1 MTDEE
6 HSKPGRGLGFQT
18 GKPVQGSGFEPGKP
32 GRGSDFQRDPP
43 RQGSGFQPT
52 LKGRALR
59 LLSQREH
66 SRQELERKLRPF
78 EEVPGELAQALDELQ
93 AKDFIN
99 EQRVLDSVVNR
110 RASKLGASRVK
121 QELQAKGLTPEAV
134 SEALQG
140 LRETEVERAREV
152 WRKKFGELA
161 LDANAR
167 AKQVRF
173 LLTRGFASEAVRR
186 VVSGADDD

>member
-1 MTDEE
+1 MNHAR
-6 HSKPGRGLGFQT
+6 HSP
-18 GKPVQGSGFEPGKP
+18 KPVENLGLEATQPGK
-32 GRGSDFQRDPP
+32 RM
-43 RQGSGFQPT
+43 GFQPS

-99 EQRVLDSVVNR
+99 EQRVIESVVNR
-110 RASKLGASRVK
+110 RASKLGTSRLQ
-121 QELQAKGLTPEAV
+121 QELQAKGLDAHAV

-140 LRETEVERAREV
+140 LRDTEVDRAREV
-152 WRKKFGELA
+152 WRKRFGEPA
-161 LDANAR
+161 ADANAR
-167 AKQVRF
+167 AKQMRF
-173 LLTRGFASEAVRR
+173 LLTRGFAAEAVRR
-186 VVSGADDD
+186 VVSSADDASD